1 MHDDPPS
8 GRTAHDSH
16 ASHGS
21 VGSYTLGFG
30 LSAVLT
36 VAAFALVMRPLLS
49 PQATVAAIV
58 ALAVVQIVV
67 QMYYFLH
74 LDRGSERWNFIS
86 LYFTVLI
93 VAILVGGSLW
103 IMTHLAHNL
112 MGTGGIVG

>member
-8 GRTAHDSH
+8 GRTVHDSH

-21 VGSYTLGFG
+21 VGSYTLGFA
-30 LSAVLT
+30 LSALLT
-36 VAAFALVMRPLLS
+36 VAAFALVMRPMLS
-49 PQATVAAIV
+49 PQATLAAIV
-58 ALAVVQIVV
+58 VLAVAQIVV

-74 LDRGSERWNFIS
+74 LDRSSERWNFIS

-103 IMTHLAHNL
+103 IMTHLSHNL
-112 MGTGGIVG
+112 MGMGTMGG